1 MASLKEYLEK
11 SKSIFPELYEHFS
24 TAQTYQNTDH
34 QLCCEE
40 LEVFAELYCKQL
52 ESKNCATDKYD
63 RLLRDGIFIFSDKGR
78 DVNQSEVDSRIRL
91 AGFMLCR
98 LTAKVC
104 GEPLDIEQIN
114 EKMDLKIHLD
124 LIDFYKSSHLSSD
137 QQRLISSLQN
147 FFDDKSS
154 GIYII
159 DGYAG
164 TGKTFIM
171 QGLCKYLSYKN
182 LAHQLLAPTGRA
194 TMILSERTHETS
206 ETIYSHIYK
215 QYESN
220 EKRTYFKLR
229 SNDRVTD
236 CVYLIDEASMVSDQS
251 DEENELVF
259 GTGQLLTDLFTF
271 IKQNKTGINKV
282 VFVGDSGQLPP
293 VKMDYSPA
301 LSQVYLENLSQ
312 WPVTIGKL
320 KQVIRQ
326 KSENP
331 ILHNALDLR
340 KSIESGNFGK
350 IHFDFNGKELVS
362 IEKSELLEK
371 FMSVSG
377 GLPSDQCILISA
389 TNKQNYEFNRD
400 IRRLY
405 FSGDLSLP
413 VVGDRIVCVRT
424 SFDSLKCVR
433 NGTFGT
439 VLSIVG
445 VIERKTITPRGA
457 EPVDLEFID
466 AVIQFDDDPQPV
478 KRKILLSCLNNVS
491 GEVLTAEQKQ
501 AREVMLSMVAREK
514 YLESDGAREK
524 KQKLDEVRQTDPYY
538 NALLIKYGYGITCHK
553 AQGGEWPHVF
563 VDCVHLAAKKQ
574 SKEYFQWLYTAVT
587 RSKNNLDLINAP
599 SFNVD
604 DEIKE
609 STVSRTEF
617 NKEVYLENLTG
628 FVKKR
633 LQEHG
638 CVVEDI
644 DEKQYEQV
652 YRCRTE
658 AGELVDLHI
667 SWNLKKVA
675 HPVLKGMKTPTS
687 EEVYNLFKDL
697 KDTYIPDGSE
707 VCKVK
712 LDGYLQV
719 FHEKLEQEL
728 SIIGVS
734 ILNLELLQW
743 RLRYSLKRENA
754 NCIIDVNYSKSK
766 ITKHQFNK
774 SSSQEFKNEIDTL
787 FRKIIGEK

>member
-1 MASLKEYLEK
+1 MASLKEFLEK

-24 TAQTYQNTDH
+24 SAQTYQDTAH
-34 QLCCEE
+34 KLCCEE
-40 LEVFAELYCKQL
+40 LKVFAELYWYQL
-52 ESKNCATDKYD
+52 EKNGYANDQYD
-63 RLLRDGIFIFSDKGR
+63 RLLRDVIFTFIDKEKII
-78 DVNQSEVDSRIRL
+78 NQPKINLMIHL
-91 AGFMLCR
+91 AELMLCR
-98 LTAKVC
+98 LIAKVS
-104 GEPLDIEQIN
+104 GEPMVIEQIN
-114 EKMDLKIHLD
+114 ELQKIKLD
-124 LIDFYKSSHLSSD
+124 LIDFYQSSHLSSD

-147 FFDDKSS
+147 FLDDKSS

-182 LAHQLLAPTGRA
+182 LAHPLLAPTGRA
-194 TMILSERTHETS
+194 AMILSERTYELG
-206 ETIYSHIYK
+206 ETIYSHIYTMH
-215 QYESN
+215 ESD
-220 EKRTYFKLR
+220 EKRTYFRLK

-251 DEENELVF
+251 DEESELVF
-259 GTGQLLTDLFTF
+259 GTGKLLTDLFTF

-301 LSQVYLENLSQ
+301 LSSEYLENLSK
-312 WPVTIGKL
+312 WSVTVGKL

-340 KSIESGNFGK
+340 KSIENKNFNK

-362 IEKSELLEK
+362 IEKSELLDK

-377 GLPSDQCILISA
+377 GVPSDQCILISA
-389 TNKQNYEFNRD
+389 TNKQSYEFNRD

-424 SFDSLKCVR
+424 SYDSLKCVR

-439 VLSIVG
+439 VLGVIG

-457 EPVDLEFID
+457 DPVDLEFID
-466 AVIQFDDDPQPV
+466 AVIEFDDDPQPI
-478 KRKILLSCLNNVS
+478 KKKILLNCLNNVS

-501 AREVMLSMVAREK
+501 AREVMLNMAARE
-514 YLESDGAREK
+514 LD
-524 KQKLDEVRQTDPYY
+524 QKLDDVRQTDPYY

-563 VDCVHLAAKKQ
+563 VDCVHNANKTK
-574 SKEYFQWLYTAVT
+574 SKDYFQWLYTAVT
-587 RSKNNLDLINAP
+587 RTQNNLDLINAP
-599 SFNVD
+599 DFNVE

-609 STVSRTEF
+609 PTVSRRKF
-617 NKEVYLENLTG
+617 NKEVYLENLNSL
-628 FVKKR
+628 VKKR

-644 DEKQYEQV
+644 DEKQYEQI
-652 YRCRTE
+652 YRCRT
-658 AGELVDLHI
+658 ATGELVELHI

-675 HPVLKGMKTPTS
+675 HPVHKGMKTPAS
-687 EEVYNLFKDL
+687 EEIYELFKDL
-697 KDTYIPDGSE
+697 KDILISDGSE
-707 VCKVK
+707 VYDVK
-712 LDGYLQV
+712 LEGYLQA
-719 FHEKLEQEL
+719 FHEKLKEEL
-728 SIIGVS
+728 LLAGVS
-734 ILNLELLQW
+734 IKNIEELKW
-743 RLRYSLKRENA
+743 ILRYSLVREYA
-754 NCIIDVNYSKSK
+754 NCIVDVNYSKSK
-766 ITKHQFNK
+766 VTMHRFNK
-774 SSSQEFKNEIDTL
+774 SSSLELKNEVDAL
-787 FRKIIGEK
+787 LKKLIGEK